1 MDKITQITK
10 KPNKVMAIELYA
22 NNPGISAKDVASQM
36 GVSTACVYKWK
47 QDAEFNAKIYERYE
61 ELVVG
66 ELPSIMKSMIREAK
80 EGSVNA
86 AKFVFEALGKYQK
99 QVNVT
104 IDSPFEKFLKKV
116 DNVEEAEIIEGD
128 ITDVFVDAP
137 IDTELPPRKPK
148 ISDTQ
153 DKILTNKVIKKEM
166 KKLSRNE
173 KRKIWYKWKKRAEAV
188 GIDPLNAKRPTKLQ
202 RKEWEEAII
211 KAEANH

>member
-1 MDKITQITK
+1 MDKIAQITK

-137 IDTELPPRKPK
+137 IDRELPPRKPK
-148 ISDTQ
+148 ISDAQ

-188 GIDPLNAKRPTKLQ
+188 GIEPLKAKRPTKLQ
-202 RKEWEEAII
+202 RKEWEESII